1 MCIMVLS
8 IFVMIGMGAITAH
21 AENIDPDNDDS
32 QYAYGENVGYLNFEP
47 GGNGGSGAEVTNSAV
62 TGYVWGENIGWINLS
77 PVSYGGVVNDG
88 AGNLSGYAWGENVGW
103 INFKPTGGGVTIGA
117 DGVFDGWAWGENIGW
132 IHLKNLAIPYK
143 VKTSWSPVQTNHPP
157 VAADQSVTTDENTA
171 VNITLTASDQDGDTL
186 TFTVVSQPV
195 NGTLSGNAPDV
206 VYTPNTNFNG
216 SDSFTFKANDGQL
229 DSNVATV
236 TITVNATNYPFNF
249 DGFYTPVD
257 NPPIMNVA
265 KAGQTIPLK
274 WHVADQNGNPV
285 TDLTSVE
292 VKATTLLCDTATTL
306 DQIEEYAAGDS
317 GLQNLGNGYY
327 QFNWKTP
334 KSYANSCKTLKLNLG
349 DGVIHE
355 ALFHF
360 KK

>member
-1 MCIMVLS
+1 MNKKKMGIMALS
-8 IFVMIGMGAITAH
+8 IFVMIGMGAVTAR

-77 PVSYGGVVNDG
+77 PVSGGVVNDG

-103 INFKPTGGGVTIGA
+103 INFKPTGGGVTIGT

-132 IHLKNLAIPYK
+132 IHLKNAAIPYK
-143 VKTSWSPVQTNHPP
+143 VKTAWTPLSITPTPTP
-157 VAADQSVTTDENTA
+157 
-171 VNITLTASDQDGDTL
+171 TLTATPTPTPTPVV
-186 TFTVVSQPV
+186 TFT
-195 NGTLSGNAPDV
+195 
-206 VYTPNTNFNG
+206 
-216 SDSFTFKANDGQL
+216 
-229 DSNVATV
+229 
-236 TITVNATNYPFNF
+236 F
-249 DGFYTPVD
+249 DGFYAPVD
-257 NPPIMNVA
+257 NPPVMNIA

-274 WHVADQNGNPV
+274 WHVTDQNGDPV
-285 TDLTSVE
+285 TNITSVE
-292 VKATTLLCDTATTL
+292 VKVTTLLCNTETTP
-306 DQIEEYAAGDS
+306 DQLEEYAAGDS
-317 GLQNLGNGYY
+317 GLQNLGDGYY

-334 KSYANSCKTLKLNLG
+334 RSYAKSCKTLKLDLG

-360 KK
+360 KR